1 MGARKGIA
9 ELANQWMGLLNRWYS
24 LHVSLVPFRK
34 RLISMESNWSS
45 RPNCASAKNIKI
57 HYLSKFKVHIL
68 IKLNVS
74 IIVSTSP
81 SPTQSF
87 FTECLCTFSQTNSF
101 AHIALHNG
109 QMLLVCQSNM
119 SEMDFPKKKK
129 TLPRLTSAKGRHKPP
144 HETGTFANT
153 TLFDRPLPKPNI
165 YLCVSPRRSYNST
178 SMYVHQQQQHPIV

>member
-129 TLPRLTSAKGRHKPP
+129 PCRVWRVQKDDTNPHTKRAHLQTQRFSTGHCQNRTSICVWVPEGVIIQRRCMF
-144 HETGTFANT
+144 TNNN
-153 TLFDRPLPKPNI
+153 NI
-165 YLCVSPRRSYNST
+165 
-178 SMYVHQQQQHPIV
+178 Q